1 MMETIK
7 LLHFTKFK
15 FLLPT
20 LYVGRILTREE
31 ATCLLHAFYF
41 LSVPLSLQTSS
52 WCSLCHKHFN
62 DGCESAPF
70 ELEHLQKLEEIYDY
84 KYKSYYKQPVSL
96 ESYM

>member
-1 MMETIK
+1 MAVQK
-7 LLHFTKFK
+7 LIHFEK
-15 FLLPT
+15 LREILPA
-20 LYVGRILTREE
+20 LYLGRILTKEE

-41 LSVPLSLQTSS
+41 PSVPLSLQTSS
-52 WCSLCHKHFN
+52 WCSLCHKNFN
-62 DGCESAPF
+62 NGCEIAPF